1 MADFTKGQKLTAQ
14 GLNQA
19 LERAAGPD
27 NPTGSWK
34 WMGTSSGRLQA
45 SWNDFS
51 NSQWQD
57 PDMYTVRIS
66 PSLDAPEGLQVNGT
80 PAAALRRVFMY
91 LGATQTGE
99 CGKTLTFVGSAG
111 KGVNGCVYPL
121 VIGWQ
126 YRDSTSPLGQT
137 GVRWS
142 VFSARKRPQ
151 NSDPL
156 AWKNMQDLYT
166 GQTVRCDSQAGL
178 WWTGITLE
186 DCASSDLSSNM
197 LMDIVAYPVFV
208 KCEQE
213 SLGVKV
219 TLPLLCVCTLRD
231 YYGHMDAFSAA
242 WNSSLATA
250 CGNELAAYAF
260 TPIEAVGNPVPGLL
274 KTVAQ
279 YAGRTSTQDEH
290 YRQVTN
296 DLSFDFQFGGNVF
309 EGTNDPAAPYPY
321 ILDSFQWEDS
331 DGHHAMAG
339 NYLEACG
346 PDA

>member
-1 MADFTKGQKLTAQ
+1 M
-14 GLNQA
+14 
-19 LERAAGPD
+19 
-27 NPTGSWK
+27 
-34 WMGTSSGRLQA
+34 
-45 SWNDFS
+45 
-51 NSQWQD
+51 
-57 PDMYTVRIS
+57 
-66 PSLDAPEGLQVNGT
+66 
-80 PAAALRRVFMY
+80 
-91 LGATQTGE
+91 
-99 CGKTLTFVGSAG
+99 
-111 KGVNGCVYPL
+111 
-121 VIGWQ
+121 
-126 YRDSTSPLGQT
+126 
-137 GVRWS
+137 
-142 VFSARKRPQ
+142 FSARKRPQ
-151 NSDPL
+151 DTDPL

-166 GQTVRCDSQAGL
+166 GQAVRCDSQAGL

-213 SLGVKV
+213 SLGVKA
-219 TLPLLCVCTLRD
+219 TLPLLCVCTMHD

-250 CGNELAAYAF
+250 CGNELAAYSF

-279 YAGRTSTQDEH
+279 YAGRTATQDEH

-309 EGTNDPAAPYPY
+309 EGMTEPAAPYPY
-321 ILDSFQWEDS
+321 VLDSFQWEDS
-331 DGHHAMAG
+331 EGHHAMAG

-346 PDA
+346 PDGQPVVPELGRKTQNALVACKTQNGVAPIVLTCDWNPDEDDLANWLSVCLSASEELSAADKKLVWLDRGGARGVEKYDMCPDFSAGGAINLSAWTGTRYDYANEVTEIILSSRADARVESDIEDLPGGRCVVC